1 MMKNEDFKAFLNGGY
16 KKLLKELE
24 LDVYDVLKHNVPRA
38 KAYNK
43 IFMDYCP
50 VQSSVRSPGTG

>member
-1 MMKNEDFKAFLNGGY
+1 MMQNEDFKAFLNGGY

-24 LDVYDVLKHNVPRA
+24 LDVYDVLKHDVPRA

-43 IFMDYCP
+43 IFMDYC
-50 VQSSVRSPGTG
+50 